1 MTTQRPV
8 VGGLGTTLP
17 ELQAEMFRV
26 LTSQRKSAMRIR
38 LAHRA
43 VRLWGKVVS
52 TIFVVALV
60 GAVTVCP
67 LCSAGDKP
75 TQLAA
80 VDYLSQIKP
89 VFRQHCYSC
98 HGLRSQKGG
107 LRVDTVAHL
116 LKGGSRGPAIVPG
129 KSQASLLLRVLRGQE
144 EDPPRMPWVKSRCRP
159 NKLR

>member
-38 LAHRA
+38 LALRA

-52 TIFVVALV
+52 SIFVVALL

-89 VFRQHCYSC
+89 VFSAALLQLPRVAFPERR
-98 HGLRSQKGG
+98 LAGG
-107 LRVDTVAHL
+107 Y
-116 LKGGSRGPAIVPG
+116 RGPFVE
-129 KSQASLLLRVLRGQE
+129 RR
-144 EDPPRMPWVKSRCRP
+144 
-159 NKLR
+159 